1 MPLLAGSAPLP
12 TIKCYALGAVPPVQ
26 KGAAAAEDGAGDG
39 VSVLEGGAGGA
50 TGMAATEDD
59 YDREDSFLAD
69 SGEARSAYWFRF
81 E

>member
-1 MPLLAGSAPLP
+1 M
-12 TIKCYALGAVPPVQ
+12 Q
-26 KGAAAAEDGAGDG
+26 KGAAAAADGAGDG

-69 SGEARSAYWFRF
+69 SGEARSLH
-81 E
+81 